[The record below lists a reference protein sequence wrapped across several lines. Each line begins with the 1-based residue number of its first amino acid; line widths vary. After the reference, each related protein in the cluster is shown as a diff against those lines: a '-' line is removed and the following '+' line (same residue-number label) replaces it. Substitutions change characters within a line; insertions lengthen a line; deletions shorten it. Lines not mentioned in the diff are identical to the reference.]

1 MRTDRS
7 QAVVFDLGGVLIE
20 WNPRYL
26 YRPLF
31 EDDAAMERFLSHVC
45 SPAWNLEQDRG
56 RSIAEGVALLQGEHP
71 EHADLIAAY
80 YERWDEM
87 VPRAIDENVKVLEEL
102 ADAGVPV
109 LGLTN
114 FSAETYPRAVARFPF
129 FERFAG
135 VVVSGEVGLLKP
147 DEAIYRLLLER
158 HGLEAS
164 RTVFIDDLEK
174 NVAGAR
180 AVGIDAIHFR
190 AGTDLRRAMEERG
203 LLR

>member
-1 MRTDRS
+1 MATDRAR
-7 QAVVFDLGGVLIE
+7 AVVFDLGGVLID

-31 EDDAAMERFLSHVC
+31 EDDEAMEHFLSHVC

-87 VPRAIDENVKVLEEL
+87 APRAIHENVAVLEEL
-102 ADAGVPV
+102 ANAGIPV

-164 RTVFIDDLEK
+164 RTVFVDDLGK
-174 NVAGAR
+174 NVAGAK

-190 AGTDLRRAMEERG
+190 AGMDLRRAMVERG